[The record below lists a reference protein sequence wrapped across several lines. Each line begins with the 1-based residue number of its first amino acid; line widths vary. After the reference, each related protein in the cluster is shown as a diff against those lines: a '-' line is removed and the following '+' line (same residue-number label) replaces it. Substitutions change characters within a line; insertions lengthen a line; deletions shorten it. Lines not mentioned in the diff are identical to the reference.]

1 MQVSLRDR
9 WIALPLSVNC
19 AKCLLRDPSMVA
31 RSIDWC
37 ANDRFIVRA
46 EQSMDSANRSTA
58 RNIYIVYLFVCSIA
72 VNKQYIFKKYTINLL
87 HENHHHAALSSK
99 LYTRNPMNFISV
111 LYQLYY
117 WQCFA
122 RLGLRTCEQ

>member
-19 AKCLLRDPSMVA
+19 AKCLLRDPSVVA

-58 RNIYIVYLFVCSIA
+58 RNTDTMRILHLMSVMQQDRQHGR
-72 VNKQYIFKKYTINLL
+72 QYPGLV
-87 HENHHHAALSSK
+87 HE
-99 LYTRNPMNFISV
+99 
-111 LYQLYY
+111 
-117 WQCFA
+117 
-122 RLGLRTCEQ
+122 